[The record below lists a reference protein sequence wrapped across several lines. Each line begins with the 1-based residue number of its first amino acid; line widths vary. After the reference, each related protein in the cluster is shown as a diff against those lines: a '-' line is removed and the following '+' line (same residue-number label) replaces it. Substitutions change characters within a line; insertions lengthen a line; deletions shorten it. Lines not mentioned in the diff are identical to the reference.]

1 MQREGMP
8 LSVTADLGG
17 QSLEVGLVERAQA
30 GDLEAFDALIA
41 TRLDRCYRLAWSIL
55 SDASDAADCVQEACV
70 SAWRDLPRL
79 REPAAFDGWLNR
91 IVANRA
97 RSMRRSGRRR
107 VLEIALPDDP
117 DTTVVG
123 AGGSL
128 TDEPPEIRGIA
139 DAELIIRAFHR
150 LTDEQRALLV
160 LHHVEHAPLA
170 AIAEALDI
178 PVGTAKSRLHTAR
191 RALESA
197 LEAES

>member
-1 MQREGMP
+1 M
-8 LSVTADLGG
+8 SVTADLGG
-17 QSLEVGLVERAQA
+17 TSLEVGLVTRAQA

-41 TRLDRCYRLAWSIL
+41 SRLDRCYRLAWSIL
-55 SDASDAADCVQEACV
+55 SDASDAADAVQEACV

-97 RSMRRSGRRR
+97 RSIRRSGRRR
-107 VLEIALPDDP
+107 VVEIALPDDP
-117 DTTVVG
+117 DTSGLT
-123 AGGSL
+123 AGGPGWPGHDAAEIAHVVD
-128 TDEPPEIRGIA
+128 TDV
-139 DAELIIRAFHR
+139 IIRAFDR

-160 LHHVEHAPLA
+160 LHHVEHTPLA
-170 AIAEALDI
+170 DIAQALDI

-191 RALESA
+191 RLLEAA